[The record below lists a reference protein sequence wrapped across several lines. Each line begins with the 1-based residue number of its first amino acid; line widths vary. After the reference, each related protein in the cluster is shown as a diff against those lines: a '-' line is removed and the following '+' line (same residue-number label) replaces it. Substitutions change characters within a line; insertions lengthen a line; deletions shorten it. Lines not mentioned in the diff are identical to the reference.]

1 MSVEINGKASNRAA
15 AASKQV
21 RIGKGG
27 GAVEKS
33 LKRPILKG
41 RKYRNQKVV
50 IDGITFDSKREAG
63 RYQELQ
69 ALAARNLI
77 EDLRHQVPFELAPGV
92 RFSDEKRAKPAL
104 RYVADFAYRLDGRL
118 VVEDVK
124 SAITAKAAAYRIKRH
139 LMLAVHGIEVQEVR

>member
-27 GAVEKS
+27 SAVEKS

>member
-27 GAVEKS
+27 SAVEKS

-63 RYQELQ
+63 RYQELK

-92 RFSDEKRAKPAL
+92 KFSDESRKKPAL
-104 RYVADFAYRLDGRL
+104 RYVADFAYKLDGRL

-139 LMLAVHGIEVQEVR
+139 LMLSVHGIEVREVR

>member
-1 MSVEINGKASNRAA
+1 MSVEINGKAKNRAA
-15 AASKQV
+15 AASKRG
-21 RIGKGG
+21 RIGEGG

-41 RKYRNQKVV
+41 WKYRNQKVV

-63 RYQELQ
+63 RYQELK

-104 RYVADFAYRLDGRL
+104 RYVADFAYKLDGRL
-118 VVEDVK
+118 IVEDVK
-124 SAITAKAAAYRIKRH
+124 SSITAKAAAYRIKRH
-139 LMLAVHGIEVQEVR
+139 LMLAVHGIEVREVR